1 MALRVCG
8 EGRARVEC
16 SPARPRARH
25 TLAVWSPLTRASVR
39 VRRQGNGDR
48 AGRVVVQ
55 RPTGRPRPAPRP
67 GARAP
72 GWRGSALGASR
83 HRIGVFGRD
92 EDRRMDG
99 TARVGVPD
107 CASPGRPGGG
117 SAGCAMDASHGWMIE
132 RWTSESVDVV
142 VMDRC
147 IDLYRSLVLTP
158 SRATVRSRLLTVE
171 PSCKS
176 TSPQLSAR
184 VRELQPRSSS
194 YIRPPHHLRFGRSAA
209 QLAPSPYTT
218 SLAHDASRES
228 MWYHARRAH
237 SVLLPA
243 TRCVS
248 GSSASHDER
257 VLLSYMADDGE
268 SRGRDTGFRTLR
280 IQPDR
285 PTDGRAA
292 TQGVP

>member
-117 SAGCAMDASHGWMIE
+117 SAGCAIGMHSHGWMIE

-176 TSPQLSAR
+176 TSPQLSACAR
-184 VRELQPRSSS
+184 AA
-194 YIRPPHHLRFGRSAA
+194 AA
-209 QLAPSPYTT
+209 QLFLHPASASSSIRPLGSAAGSESLHHLVGPRRVARIYVVPRAPRAQRASA
-218 SLAHDASRES
+218 SDALREWKLS
-228 MWYHARRAH
+228 FTRRA
-237 SVLLPA
+237 
-243 TRCVS
+243 C
-248 GSSASHDER
+248 ASLVH
-257 VLLSYMADDGE
+257 
-268 SRGRDTGFRTLR
+268 GR
-280 IQPDR
+280 
-285 PTDGRAA
+285 
-292 TQGVP
+292 